1 MAPRCGLAN
10 LGAQNQLR
18 PPPGGGVHINCCADP
33 GFRDLRSQP
42 PLSRTAQGQVK
53 WQDRKKVHDAGAAGE
68 EASEPQPQPTNH
80 PAVPL
85 KNNFPIVGVG
95 ASAGGLEAFTHL
107 LQHLPSD
114 TGMAFVLVQHL
125 DPDHPSALTELL
137 TRITSLPVCEVTDK
151 LRVQPNHVYVIPPN
165 AGMIM
170 EKGALRLERR
180 QLKRGALRAID
191 HFFESLA
198 QDQRECAIGIVLS
211 GTATDGTL
219 GLEAIKAEGGI
230 TFAQDA
236 SAKYDS
242 MPRSAVAAGCVD
254 LVLSPE
260 LMAQELVR
268 IARHPSLRQG
278 LPAAGAAEQEDTA
291 EALSASAAEEN
302 GFKNVLLQL
311 RTHSGVDFSLYKPRT
326 IHRRITRRMVL
337 NRVETLDAYAR
348 SLRGNAAELDAL
360 YRDMLINVTS
370 FFRNPEAFEVLQRKV
385 FPKLLEQSQ
394 GESVRFWVLGCSTG
408 QEPYSLAM
416 AYTEFVERI
425 AGAPRLQIF
434 ASDLNEQLLE
444 KARQGLY
451 PESLLHDVSPE
462 RLRRFFTEEPGGFR
476 IAKSLR
482 DAIIF
487 ARHNVLTDPPFCRL
501 DLISCRNLLIYLNTD
516 LHGRILS
523 AFHYG
528 LKPGGFLFLGVS
540 ESASQSGDLFEPLD
554 KKLRI
559 FARKPGPS
567 PTWHVPVARR
577 SIPSQKDTGAAA
589 RLGLPGGDNQELN
602 AQREADRLL
611 VSQFAP
617 PGVLIN
623 AQAQILHFRGPTGS
637 FLEPGVG
644 KATHDLLKMAREGLK
659 APLRALIEQAKAEDN
674 TVRKEGIEIR
684 RDDGVRTVNLEI
696 LPLKNLRERCY
707 LVLFHEPAARVQPRR
722 KSLPPVPAPLPGETG
737 ESALHRRIAQL
748 ERELAETRDYLQ
760 SIQEQYEAVNEQLQ
774 VFNEEVTSG
783 NEELQSINE
792 ELETSKEELESSNE
806 ELTTVNEELA
816 GRNAEL
822 NRLIAELHN
831 LHTSINTPILLL
843 GRDLTIHRF
852 TAPVTRIFNLLAAD
866 VGRALS
872 GVRHNLD
879 LPELEQ
885 LLAEVIATGQPLR
898 REVRDRAGHS
908 YDLRARPF
916 LTLDNRI
923 DGVVLMLLD
932 IDALK
937 KAEQQVRESRDYAQA
952 VVESV
957 PPLLILQPDLQVLTA
972 NASFYRL
979 FQVTPE
985 QTVGRPVYELGNGQW
1000 NIPKLRSLLEQI
1012 LPSDDSFRDYEV
1024 TRDFE
1029 SLGRRTMLL
1038 SGRRVQQLD
1047 LILLGI
1053 EDITGRKE
1061 AEETALHAKDAMTRY
1076 ASDLEGFS
1084 YSLAHDMRA
1093 PLRAMRSFASL
1104 IEEADG
1110 KRLSA
1115 ESRDFLQRIGTSAV
1129 RLDEL
1134 IRDSLSYARIIREE
1148 LPLRPVGLCQLLR
1161 DMLQAYPNL
1170 QPSEADVIIDCD
1182 GAALVLGNQAGL
1194 VQCFSNLLGNA
1205 VKFVP
1210 PGARPWVRVWTED
1223 YGDRLRVWV
1232 EDRGIG
1238 IPKDAQE
1245 KIFAMF
1251 QRLHRSEEYPGTG
1264 VGLALV
1270 RKVVQRMGGAVG
1282 LESAPGRGSKFWVEL
1297 PKATP
1302 P

>member
-1 MAPRCGLAN
+1 MN
-10 LGAQNQLR
+10 
-18 PPPGGGVHINCCADP
+18 
-33 GFRDLRSQP
+33 
-42 PLSRTAQGQVK
+42 
-53 WQDRKKVHDAGAAGE
+53 
-68 EASEPQPQPTNH
+68 SENKP
-80 PAVPL
+80 
-85 KNNFPIVGVG
+85 FPVVGVG
-95 ASAGGLEAFTHL
+95 ASAGGLEALTNL
-107 LQHLPSD
+107 LQPLPAD

-125 DPDHPSALTELL
+125 DPGHPSALTELL
-137 TRITSLPVCEVTDK
+137 GRITSLPVCEVTDN
-151 LRVQPNHVYVIPPN
+151 LRVEPNHVYVIPPN
-165 AGMIM
+165 ASMIL
-170 EKGALRLERR
+170 EQGTLRLQSR
-180 QLKRGALRAID
+180 QVKRGAHRAID

-211 GTATDGTL
+211 GTASDGTL

-260 LMAQELVR
+260 LMAQELAR
-268 IARHPSLRQG
+268 IARHPSLKKA
-278 LPAAGAAEQEDTA
+278 LAAARLSAATAAEQEDTA
-291 EALSASAAEEN
+291 ETLSASAEEQR
-302 GFKNVLLQL
+302 GFKRVLHHLH
-311 RTHSGVDFSLYKPRT
+311 THSGVDFSLYKPPT
-326 IHRRITRRMVL
+326 ILRRINRRMVL
-337 NRVETLDAYAR
+337 NRVETLEAYAHY
-348 SLRGNAAELDAL
+348 LRGSAAELDAL
-360 YRDMLINVTS
+360 YRDLLLSVTS

-385 FPKLLEQSQ
+385 FPNIVEQSR
-394 GESVRFWVLGCSTG
+394 GEVARFWVLGCSTG

-416 AYTEFVERI
+416 AFTEFAERS

-444 KARQGLY
+444 KARQGFY
-451 PESLLHDVSPE
+451 PDSLLHDVSPE

-476 IAKSLR
+476 IAKTLR
-482 DAIIF
+482 DSIIF

-501 DLISCRNLLIYLNTD
+501 DLISCRNLLIYLNSD

-540 ESASQSGDLFEPLD
+540 ESANQAGDLFEPVD

-559 FARKPGPS
+559 FARKPGSS
-567 PTWHVPVARR
+567 PPWRLPIARR
-577 SIPSQKDTGAAA
+577 STPGQKETSDAPQVA
-589 RLGLPGGDNQELN
+589 LPGAYNPELS

-623 AQAQILHFRGPTGS
+623 AQSQILQFRGPTGP
-637 FLEPGVG
+637 FLEPAVG
-644 KATHDLLKMAREGLK
+644 KATHDLLKMARGDLK
-659 APLRALIEQAKAEDN
+659 APLRTLIERAKAEDN
-674 TVRKEGIEIR
+674 PVRKEGVELR
-684 RDDGVRTVNLEI
+684 HDGQPQTVDLEI
-696 LPLKNLRERCY
+696 IPLKNLSERCY
-707 LVLFHEPAARVQPRR
+707 LVLFHEPAARGSAPLVPPRR
-722 KSLPPVPAPLPGETG
+722 QTPKPIPAPGETG
-737 ESALHRRIAQL
+737 EPALRRQVSQL
-748 ERELAETRDYLQ
+748 QRELADTRDYLQ
-760 SIQEQYEAVNEQLQ
+760 SIQEQYESANEQLQ

-831 LHTSINTPILLL
+831 LHTSINTPILVL
-843 GRDLTIHRF
+843 GRDLSIRRF
-852 TAPVTRIFNLLAAD
+852 TPSVTRIFNLLVGD
-866 VGRALS
+866 VGRPLS
-872 GVRHNLD
+872 GVRYNLELPD
-879 LPELEQ
+879 LEP
-885 LLAEVIATGQPLR
+885 LLADVIATGRPIQ
-898 REVRDRAGHS
+898 REVRDKAGHF

-923 DGVVLMLLD
+923 DGVVLLLLD

-937 KAEQQVRESRDYAQA
+937 KAEQQIREHRDYAQA

-957 PPLLILQPDLQVLTA
+957 PPLLVLKPGLRVLTA
-972 NASFYRL
+972 NASFYRA

-985 QTVGRPVYELGNGQW
+985 QTLGRLVYELGNGQW

-1012 LPSDDSFRDYEV
+1012 LPSDHSFCDYEV
-1024 TRDFE
+1024 THTFE
-1029 SLGRRTMLL
+1029 GLGPRTMLL
-1038 SGRRVQQLD
+1038 SGRRVQHLD

-1053 EDITGRKE
+1053 EDISGRKE
-1061 AEETALHAKDAMTRY
+1061 AEETARKAKEAMARY

-1104 IEEADG
+1104 VEEADG
-1110 KRLSA
+1110 ERLSPQ
-1115 ESRDFLQRIGTSAV
+1115 SRDFLHRIGTSAI

-1134 IRDSLSYARIIREE
+1134 VRDSLSYARIISEE
-1148 LPLRPVGLCQLLR
+1148 LPLHPVDLCQLLR

-1170 QPSEADVIIDCD
+1170 QPSEADIVIDCD
-1182 GAALVLGNQAGL
+1182 GAVVRANQAGL

-1210 PGARPWVRVWTED
+1210 PGHRPWVRVRTED
-1223 YGDRLRVWV
+1223 RGHRLRVWV

-1238 IPKDAQE
+1238 IPEDSHE
-1245 KIFAMF
+1245 KIFGMF

-1270 RKVVQRMGGAVG
+1270 RKVIHRMGGNVG
-1282 LESAPGRGSKFWVEL
+1282 LESSRGQGTKFWVEL

>member
-1 MAPRCGLAN
+1 MN
-10 LGAQNQLR
+10 SENR
-18 PPPGGGVHINCCADP
+18 P
-33 GFRDLRSQP
+33 
-42 PLSRTAQGQVK
+42 
-53 WQDRKKVHDAGAAGE
+53 
-68 EASEPQPQPTNH
+68 
-80 PAVPL
+80 
-85 KNNFPIVGVG
+85 FPVVGVG
-95 ASAGGLEAFTHL
+95 ASAGGLEAFTSL
-107 LQHLPSD
+107 LQHLPAD

-137 TRITSLPVCEVTDK
+137 TRTTSLPVCEVTDK

-165 AGMIM
+165 AGMSL
-170 EKGALRLERR
+170 ERGVLRLQRR
-180 QLKRGALRAID
+180 QIKRGAHRAID

-198 QDQRECAIGIVLS
+198 QDQRECAVGIVLS
-211 GTATDGTL
+211 GTASDGTL

-254 LVLSPE
+254 LVLSPQS
-260 LMAQELVR
+260 MAQELAR
-268 IARHPSLRQG
+268 IARHPSLKKG
-278 LPAAGAAEQEDTA
+278 LSAADPSAIAPEQEDGA
-291 EALSASAAEEN
+291 EALSASAEEQS
-302 GFKNVLLQL
+302 GLKKVLLHL

-337 NRVETLDAYAR
+337 NKVETLDAYAH

-360 YRDMLINVTS
+360 YRDMLISVTS

-385 FPKLLEQSQ
+385 FPKLVEQNL

-416 AYTEFVERI
+416 AYTEFAERI
-425 AGAPRLQIF
+425 GGAPKLQIF

-451 PESLLHDVSPE
+451 PESLVHDVSPE
-462 RLRRFFTEEPGGFR
+462 RLHHFFTEEPGGFR
-476 IAKSLR
+476 IAKPLR
-482 DAIIF
+482 DAIVF
-487 ARHNVLTDPPFCRL
+487 ARHNVLSDPPFCRL

-540 ESASQSGDLFEPLD
+540 ESVSQSGDLFEPVD

-559 FARKPGPS
+559 FARKPGSS
-567 PTWHVPVARR
+567 PTWQVPVARR
-577 SIPSQKDTGAAA
+577 SSSGRKETGVAPRAAL
-589 RLGLPGGDNQELN
+589 LGGGNQELN

-623 AQAQILHFRGPTGS
+623 AESQILQFRGPTGA
-637 FLEPGVG
+637 FLEPAVG

-659 APLRALIEQAKAEDN
+659 APLRALIERAKAEDN
-674 TVRKEGIEIR
+674 TVWKEGVQLR
-684 RDDGVRTVNLEI
+684 QDDQERTVNLEI
-696 LPLKNLRERCY
+696 IPLKNLRERCY
-707 LVLFHEPAARVQPRR
+707 LVLFHEPAARASARVQPTRV
-722 KSLPPVPAPLPGETG
+722 PPPSPPPGEHG
-737 ESALHRRIAQL
+737 EPTLRGRASQL
-748 ERELAETRDYLQ
+748 QRELAETRDYLQ
-760 SIQEQYEAVNEQLQ
+760 SIQEQYEAASEQLQ

-816 GRNAEL
+816 ARNAEL

-831 LHTSINTPILLL
+831 LHTSINTPILVL
-843 GRDLTIHRF
+843 GRDLTIRRF
-852 TAPVTRIFNLLAAD
+852 TPPVTKLFNLLAGD

-879 LPELEQ
+879 LPELEE
-885 LLAEVIATGQPLR
+885 LLAEVISSGRALQ
-898 REVRDRAGHS
+898 REVRDKAGHL
-908 YDLRARPF
+908 YDMRARPF
-916 LTLDNRI
+916 LTLDNRT
-923 DGVVLMLLD
+923 DGVVLMLVD

-937 KAEQQVRESRDYAQA
+937 KAEQQVRESRDYAEA

-957 PPLLILQPDLQVLTA
+957 PPLLVLKPGLQVLTA
-972 NASFYRL
+972 NASFYRA
-979 FQVTPE
+979 FQVSPE
-985 QTVGRPVYELGNGQW
+985 QTLGRLVYELGNGQW

-1012 LPSDDSFRDYEV
+1012 LPSDHSFRDYEV
-1024 TRDFE
+1024 THDFE
-1029 SLGRRTMLL
+1029 NIGRRTMLL
-1038 SGRRVQQLD
+1038 SGRRVQHLD

-1053 EDITGRKE
+1053 EDITVRKE
-1061 AEETALHAKDAMTRY
+1061 AEETARRSKEAMSRY

-1093 PLRAMRSFASL
+1093 PLRAMRSFATL
-1104 IEEADG
+1104 IEQEDG
-1110 KRLSA
+1110 ERLSPQ
-1115 ESRDFLQRIGTSAV
+1115 SRDFLQRIGTSAV

-1134 IRDSLSYARIIREE
+1134 VRDSLSYARIIREE
-1148 LPLRPVGLCQLLR
+1148 LPLQPVDLCQLLR
-1161 DMLQAYPNL
+1161 GMLQAYPNL

-1182 GAALVLGNQAGL
+1182 GAAPVLGNQAGL

-1210 PGARPWVRVWTED
+1210 PGRRPWVRVWTED

-1238 IPKDAQE
+1238 IPKDSQE
-1245 KIFAMF
+1245 KIFGMF

-1270 RKVVQRMGGAVG
+1270 RKVIHRMGGHVG
-1282 LESAPGRGSKFWVEL
+1282 LESEPGQGSKFWVEL

-1302 P
+1302 A

>member
-1 MAPRCGLAN
+1 M
-10 LGAQNQLR
+10 
-18 PPPGGGVHINCCADP
+18 
-33 GFRDLRSQP
+33 
-42 PLSRTAQGQVK
+42 K
-53 WQDRKKVHDAGAAGE
+53 WQGRKKTDDANAATKK
-68 EASEPQPQPTNH
+68 ASAPQPANH
-80 PAVPL
+80 PAASTM
-85 KNNFPIVGVG
+85 NHFPVVGVG
-95 ASAGGLEAFTHL
+95 ASAGGLEAFTSL
-107 LQHLPSD
+107 LQHLPAD

-137 TRITSLPVCEVTDK
+137 TRTTSLPVCEVTDK
-151 LRVQPNHVYVIPPN
+151 LRVEPNHVYVIPPN
-165 AGMIM
+165 AGMIL
-170 EKGALRLERR
+170 EQGVLRLQRR
-180 QLKRGALRAID
+180 QMKRGAHRVID

-198 QDQRECAIGIVLS
+198 RDQRERAVGIVLS
-211 GTATDGTL
+211 GTASDGTL

-254 LVLSPE
+254 LVFSPE
-260 LMAQELVR
+260 QMARELAR
-268 IARHPSLRQG
+268 IARHPSLKKG
-278 LPAAGAAEQEDTA
+278 LSAAGPSAATAPQQEDTA
-291 EALSASAAEEN
+291 EALPASAVEQN
-302 GFKNVLLQL
+302 GFNKILLHL
-311 RTHSGVDFSLYKPRT
+311 RTHSGVDFSLYKPNT
-326 IHRRITRRMVL
+326 IHRRIARRMVL
-337 NRVETLDAYAR
+337 NKVETLNAYAH

-360 YRDMLINVTS
+360 YRDMLISVTS

-385 FPKLLEQSQ
+385 FPQLIEQSQ
-394 GESVRFWVLGCSTG
+394 GESVRFWVLGCATG

-416 AYTEFVERI
+416 AYTEVAERI
-425 AGAPRLQIF
+425 VGAPKLQIF

-451 PESLLHDVSPE
+451 VESLVHEASPE
-462 RLRRFFTEEPGGFR
+462 RRRRFFIEEPGGFR
-476 IAKSLR
+476 IAKPLR

-501 DLISCRNLLIYLNTD
+501 DLISCRNLLIYLNSD
-516 LHGRILS
+516 LHSRIFS

-540 ESASQSGDLFEPLD
+540 ESASQSGGLFEPVD

-577 SIPSQKDTGAAA
+577 STPGRKETGAAPRVA
-589 RLGLPGGDNQELN
+589 LSAGITPELN

-623 AQAQILHFRGPTGS
+623 AQSQILQYRGPTGP
-637 FLEPGVG
+637 FLEPAAG
-644 KATHDLLKMAREGLK
+644 KATHDLLRMAREGLK
-659 APLRALIEQAKAEDN
+659 VPLRALLEQAKAKDN
-674 TVRKEGIEIR
+674 TVRKEGVRLHQE
-684 RDDGVRTVNLEI
+684 DGPRTVNLEI
-696 LPLKNLRERCY
+696 IPLKNLKERCY
-707 LVLFHEPAARVQPRR
+707 LVLFHETTARGTARMQPRR
-722 KSLPPVPAPLPGETG
+722 ELPQPVPASPRETG
-737 ESALHRRIAQL
+737 EPALRRRIAQL
-748 ERELAETRDYLQ
+748 EHELAETRDYLQ
-760 SIQEQYEAVNEQLQ
+760 SIQEQYESASEQLQ

-831 LHTSINTPILLL
+831 LHTSINTPILVL
-843 GRDLTIHRF
+843 GRDLTIRRF
-852 TAPVTRIFNLLAAD
+852 TPPVTKIFNLLAGD

-872 GVRHNLD
+872 SIRYNLD
-879 LPELEQ
+879 LPDLEE
-885 LLAEVIATGQPLR
+885 LLAEVIASGRPLQ
-898 REVRDRAGHS
+898 REVRDKAGHS

-937 KAEQQVRESRDYAQA
+937 KAEHEVRESRDYAQA

-957 PPLLILQPDLQVLTA
+957 SPLLILKPGLQVLTA
-972 NASFYRL
+972 NASFYRA

-985 QTVGRPVYELGNGQW
+985 QTLGRLVYELGNGQW
-1000 NIPKLRSLLEQI
+1000 NIPKLRSLLETI
-1012 LPSDDSFRDYEV
+1012 LPGDHSFRDYEV
-1024 TRDFE
+1024 THDFE
-1029 SLGRRTMLL
+1029 SIGRRTMLL

-1047 LILLGI
+1047 LILLAI
-1053 EDITGRKE
+1053 EDITARKE
-1061 AEETALHAKDAMTRY
+1061 AEETARKAKEAMTSY

-1093 PLRAMRSFASL
+1093 PLRAMHSFAAL
-1104 IEEADG
+1104 IQEVEG
-1110 KRLSA
+1110 ERLSPR
-1115 ESRDFLQRIGTSAV
+1115 SRDFLERIGTSAV
-1129 RLDEL
+1129 RLDDL
-1134 IRDSLSYARIIREE
+1134 IQDALSYAKIIREE
-1148 LPLRPVGLCQLLR
+1148 LPLQPIDLCQLLR
-1161 DMLQAYPNL
+1161 GMLQTYPNL
-1170 QPSEADVIIDCD
+1170 QSTEADVIIDCD
-1182 GAALVLGNQAGL
+1182 GAAPVLGNQAGL

-1210 PGARPWVRVWTED
+1210 RGARPWVRVWTED

-1238 IPKDAQE
+1238 IPEDSHE
-1245 KIFAMF
+1245 SIFGMF

-1282 LESAPGRGSKFWVEL
+1282 LESAPGQGSKFWVEL
-1297 PKATP
+1297 PKATLP
-1302 P
+1302 

>member
-1 MAPRCGLAN
+1 M
-10 LGAQNQLR
+10 
-18 PPPGGGVHINCCADP
+18 
-33 GFRDLRSQP
+33 
-42 PLSRTAQGQVK
+42 K
-53 WQDRKKVHDAGAAGE
+53 WQGRKKTHDAGAAGK
-68 EASEPQPQPTNH
+68 EASEPQPTNH
-80 PAVPL
+80 PAAAA

-95 ASAGGLEAFTHL
+95 ASAGGLEAFTSL
-107 LQHLPSD
+107 LQHLPAD

-137 TRITSLPVCEVTDK
+137 TRITSLPVCEVTDR

-165 AGMIM
+165 AAMIM
-170 EKGALRLERR
+170 EQGTLRLQRR
-180 QLKRGALRAID
+180 QVKRGALRAID

-198 QDQRECAIGIVLS
+198 LDQRECAVGIVLS
-211 GTATDGTL
+211 GTASDGTF

-260 LMAQELVR
+260 LMAQELAR
-268 IARHPSLRQG
+268 IARHPSLQKGLSAAGPSAATAAREDSVEA
-278 LPAAGAAEQEDTA
+278 LPA
-291 EALSASAAEEN
+291 SAEEQN
-302 GFKNVLLQL
+302 DLKKVLLHL
-311 RTHSGVDFSLYKPRT
+311 RSHSGVDFSLYKPST
-326 IHRRITRRMVL
+326 IHRRIARRMVL
-337 NRVETLDAYAR
+337 NKAETLDAYAHA
-348 SLRGNAAELDAL
+348 LRRDAAELDAL
-360 YRDMLINVTS
+360 YRDILISVTS

-385 FPKLLEQSQ
+385 FPKLLEQSPD
-394 GESVRFWVLGCSTG
+394 ESVRFWVLGCSTG

-416 AYTEFVERI
+416 AYTEFAERML
-425 AGAPRLQIF
+425 GAPKLQIF

-451 PESLLHDVSPE
+451 PESLVHDVSPE
-462 RLRRFFTEEPGGFR
+462 RRRRFFTEEPGGGFR
-476 IAKSLR
+476 INKALR
-482 DAIIF
+482 DAVIF
-487 ARHNVLTDPPFCRL
+487 ARHNVLTDPPFSRL
-501 DLISCRNLLIYLNTD
+501 DLISCRNLLIYLNKD

-528 LKPGGFLFLGVS
+528 LKPGGCLFLGVS
-540 ESASQSGDLFEPLD
+540 ESASESRDLFEPVD

-559 FARKPGPS
+559 FVRKPGPS
-567 PTWHVPVARR
+567 PTWQVPVARR
-577 SIPSQKDTGAAA
+577 STPRQQEAGAVPGVA
-589 RLGLPGGDNQELN
+589 LPAGITAELN

-617 PGVLIN
+617 ASVLIN
-623 AQAQILHFRGPTGS
+623 AESQILQFRGATGP
-637 FLEPGVG
+637 FLEPAIG
-644 KATHDLLKMAREGLK
+644 KATHDLLKMACEGLK
-659 APLRALIEQAKAEDN
+659 APLRALLEQAKAQDN
-674 TVRKEGIEIR
+674 PFRKQGIR
-684 RDDGVRTVNLEI
+684 LRHDGQLRTVNLEVI
-696 LPLKNLRERCY
+696 PLKNLKERCY
-707 LVLFHEPAARVQPRR
+707 LVLFHEAVASGSTQARARREPA
-722 KSLPPVPAPLPGETG
+722 PPVLAAPGEIG
-737 ESALHRRIAQL
+737 EPALRRRIAQL

-760 SIQEQYEAVNEQLQ
+760 SIQEQYEAANEQLQ
-774 VFNEEVTSG
+774 FVNEEATSG

-806 ELTTVNEELA
+806 ELTTVNEELG

-831 LHTSINTPILLL
+831 FHISINTPILVL
-843 GRDLTIHRF
+843 GRDLTVRRF
-852 TAPVTRIFNLLAAD
+852 TPPVTKIFNLLAGD

-872 GVRHNLD
+872 GVRYNLD
-879 LPELEQ
+879 LPELEE
-885 LLAEVIATGQPLR
+885 LLAEVVATGRPLQ
-898 REVRDRAGHS
+898 REVRDKAGHS

-932 IDALK
+932 IEALK
-937 KAEQQVRESRDYAQA
+937 KAEHEVRESRDYAQA

-957 PPLLILQPDLQVLTA
+957 SPLLILKPGLQVLTA
-972 NASFYRL
+972 NASFYRA

-985 QTVGRPVYELGNGQW
+985 QTLGRLVYELGNGQW
-1000 NIPKLRSLLEQI
+1000 NIPKLRSLLEEI
-1012 LPSDDSFRDYEV
+1012 LPCDRVFRDYEV
-1024 TRDFE
+1024 TREFD
-1029 SLGRRTMLL
+1029 SIGRRTMLL

-1047 LILLGI
+1047 LILLAI
-1053 EDITGRKE
+1053 EDITARKE
-1061 AEETALHAKDAMTRY
+1061 AEEIARRSKEAMTRY

-1104 IEEADG
+1104 IEQAEG
-1110 KRLSA
+1110 ERLSP
-1115 ESRDFLQRIGTSAV
+1115 ESRDFLERIGTSAV

-1134 IRDSLSYARIIREE
+1134 IRDALSYAKAVREE
-1148 LPLRPVGLCQLLR
+1148 LPLQPVDVCQLLR
-1161 DMLQAYPNL
+1161 GMVQAYPNL

-1182 GAALVLGNQAGL
+1182 GAARVLGNHAGL

-1210 PGARPWVRVWTED
+1210 RGAKPWVRVWTED
-1223 YGDRLRVWV
+1223 YGDQLRVWV

-1238 IPKDAQE
+1238 IPEDSHE
-1245 KIFAMF
+1245 KIFGMF
-1251 QRLHRSEEYPGTG
+1251 QRLHRTEEFPGTG

-1270 RKVVQRMGGAVG
+1270 RKVIQRMGGQVG
-1282 LESAPGRGSKFWVEL
+1282 LESTPGQGSKFWVEL

-1302 P
+1302 A